1 MQGRKEKRK
10 KEGASKEHSSYPL
23 PHSIESVTMATN
35 PDLQIEVETGTEA
48 ETDIETEHEVDVGR
62 ERESKA
68 ESEAESAQQVLQHDS
83 MVTVRLSEPP
93 PALTVDTRA
102 NIIQRARKNTVGEER
117 GIRDVVQ
124 EGETVEEESPRITM
138 MDPNGEVLSPTG
150 SESASERNPESRR
163 GSDSSEASVE
173 GGGVNWE
180 ELEKT
185 EEKEPR
191 SESSDDVSFSTAK
204 FEAVADGP
212 VYGITACQ
220 TRTGK

>member
-1 MQGRKEKRK
+1 MDT
-10 KEGASKEHSSYPL
+10 S
-23 PHSIESVTMATN
+23 
-35 PDLQIEVETGTEA
+35 PDLQIEAKTEA
-48 ETDIETEHEVDVGR
+48 EAEHEGEVEV
-62 ERESKA
+62 EKKE
-68 ESEAESAQQVLQHDS
+68 ESAQQVLQHDS

-102 NIIQRARKNTVGEER
+102 NILSRERKDTIGEEAD
-117 GIRDVVQ
+117 IQDVVR
-124 EGETVEEESPRITM
+124 EGEAPEEESPRITM

-191 SESSDDVSFSTAK
+191 DESSDDVSPSPFHST
-204 FEAVADGP
+204 VHG
-212 VYGITACQ
+212 
-220 TRTGK
+220 

>member
-1 MQGRKEKRK
+1 MD
-10 KEGASKEHSSYPL
+10 
-23 PHSIESVTMATN
+23 TT
-35 PDLQIEVETGTEA
+35 PDLQIEHLTETYAEA
-48 ETDIETEHEVDVGR
+48 EVEIEKKE
-62 ERESKA
+62 
-68 ESEAESAQQVLQHDS
+68 ESAHHILQHDS

-102 NIIQRARKNTVGEER
+102 NILGRGRKATVGEEA
-117 GIRDVVQ
+117 GIQDVVRDVQ
-124 EGETVEEESPRITM
+124 TPEEESPRITM
-138 MDPNGEVLSPTG
+138 VDPNGEVLSPTG

-191 SESSDDVSFSTAK
+191 DESSDDVSVLLCS
-204 FEAVADGP
+204 P
-212 VYGITACQ
+212 
-220 TRTGK
+220 

>member
-1 MQGRKEKRK
+1 MKVKEGIGLEILCKEK
-10 KEGASKEHSSYPL
+10 EGRSILPL
-23 PHSIESVTMATN
+23 PHSAVVTMATN
-35 PDLQIEVETGTEA
+35 PDLQTEA
-48 ETDIETEHEVDVGR
+48 EIETATAHDEIESQR
-62 ERESKA
+62 ERDSKA
-68 ESEAESAQQVLQHDS
+68 ESETETAQQVLQHDS

-102 NIIQRARKNTVGEER
+102 NIIQRGRKDTIGEETD
-117 GIRDVVQ
+117 IRDVVRD
-124 EGETVEEESPRITM
+124 GETEEESPRIMM

-150 SESASERNPESRR
+150 SESASERNLESRR

-191 SESSDDVSFSTAK
+191 DESSDDVSSSSSTLEDFAN
-204 FEAVADGP
+204 GP
-212 VYGITACQ
+212 VYGVTACQ
-220 TRTGK
+220 T

>member
-1 MQGRKEKRK
+1 MDT
-10 KEGASKEHSSYPL
+10 S
-23 PHSIESVTMATN
+23 
-35 PDLQIEVETGTEA
+35 PDLQIEPLTETDAEPEA
-48 ETDIETEHEVDVGR
+48 EIEKKE
-62 ERESKA
+62 
-68 ESEAESAQQVLQHDS
+68 ESAHQILQHDS

-102 NIIQRARKNTVGEER
+102 NILGRGRKATVGEEA
-117 GIRDVVQ
+117 GIQDVVRDV
-124 EGETVEEESPRITM
+124 ETPEEESPRITM
-138 MDPNGEVLSPTG
+138 VDPNGEVLSPTG

-191 SESSDDVSFSTAK
+191 DESSDDVSVPLYSL
-204 FEAVADGP
+204 
-212 VYGITACQ
+212 
-220 TRTGK
+220 